1 MREICDA
8 VDTSFSEE
16 LEQSF
21 VPTSLSLPSSLPG
34 SALPTHSAE
43 TKQEYPPP
51 AVSLAPGMVTA
62 EVGDDLL
69 AYYCTGA
76 M

>member
-1 MREICDA
+1 MLWTRPSLRSLNSHLC
-8 VDTSFSEE
+8 
-16 LEQSF
+16 L
-21 VPTSLSLPSSLPG
+21 PLSLCLHPSPG